1 MGFWER
7 LLQRVSGGQGVAD
20 PMAYWVYVRCATCG
34 EPLKAR
40 VDLRN
45 DLSAEF
51 GETRVDTVYVTRK
64 VVIGSGRCHAPV
76 EVKLTFDWRRNLLR
90 REISGGSFLT
100 EQEYRAEIAQ
110 HQDSGELP

>member
-7 LLQRVSGGQGVAD
+7 VLNILTGGKGVAD
-20 PMAYWVYVRCATCG
+20 PMIYWVYVRCDKCG

-45 DLSAEF
+45 ELSAEF
-51 GETRVDTVYVTRK
+51 GERREDTVYTTRK
-64 VVIGSGRCHAPV
+64 VLIGSGRCHAPV
-76 EVKLTFDWRRNLLR
+76 EVRLTFDWRRNPLR

-100 EQEYRAEIAQ
+100 EQEYLAEVSH
-110 HQDSGELP
+110 HQTTGEHT